1 VEILD
6 FLQTGEK
13 CLNLATT
20 GDKIHNMKFDSLDS
34 AFRALLHNV
43 NYFGEEVNSRG
54 SKQRELLFQQFEIQD
69 PTALTI
75 HSQARKFS
83 STYATAEWLWYL
95 SKNPAV
101 NNISKLAK
109 IWSQIQDIN
118 GEVESNYGV
127 YLFDQWNWAI
137 DELLGDNDTRRATI
151 VINQPHHKGKNK
163 LDYPCTQYLQ
173 FFIRNNRLH
182 LGVAMRSN
190 DIIFGFC
197 NDVFT
202 FALFQQLMLNE
213 LNERG
218 AGVELGSYHHH
229 AGSLHLYERHFDMA
243 EEVLAEDPAVQSAS
257 STKAQVSSRFELKA
271 GWTWEKMLEERK
283 FLPKEDVAKREINE
297 FAGQRKKELFVE
309 HIR

>member
-1 VEILD
+1 
-6 FLQTGEK
+6 
-13 CLNLATT
+13 
-20 GDKIHNMKFDSLDS
+20 MKFDSLDS
-34 AFRALLHNV
+34 AFKSLLHKV
-43 NYFGEEVNSRG
+43 NSFGEEVNSRG
-54 SKQRELLFQQFEIQD
+54 SKQRELLFQQFEIID
-69 PTALTI
+69 PTELMI
-75 HSQARKFS
+75 YSKARKFS
-83 STYATAEWLWYL
+83 STYAIAEWLWYL

-101 NNISKLAK
+101 NNIGKLAK
-109 IWSQIQDIN
+109 IWEQIQDED

-127 YLFDQWNWAI
+127 YLSSQWDWAI

-173 FFIRNNRLH
+173 FFIRNNSLH

-213 LNERG
+213 LNDRG
-218 AGVELGSYHHH
+218 AGISLGSYHHH

-243 EEVLAEDPAVQSAS
+243 AKVLTEESAS
-257 STKAQVSSRFELKA
+257 RPQTPRQFELKA

-283 FLPKEDVAKREINE
+283 SLPKEDMEKSDIND
-297 FAGQRKKELFVE
+297 FAACRKKELFFE
-309 HIR
+309 HIRSSK

>member
-1 VEILD
+1 
-6 FLQTGEK
+6 
-13 CLNLATT
+13 LNLATIS
-20 GDKIHNMKFDSLDS
+20 GNMDNMKFDSLDS
-34 AFRALLHNV
+34 AFRTLLHNV
-43 NYFGEEVNSRG
+43 NSFGEEVNSRG
-54 SKQRELLFQQFEIQD
+54 SKQRELLFQQFEIED
-69 PTALTI
+69 PTELMI
-75 HSQARKFS
+75 YSQARKFS

-101 NNISKLAK
+101 NNIGKLAK
-109 IWSQIQDIN
+109 IWRQIQDED

-127 YLFDQWNWAI
+127 YLFTQWEWAI
-137 DELLGDNDTRRATI
+137 NELLDDNDTRRATL

-173 FFIRNNRLH
+173 FFIRNNKLH

-229 AGSLHLYERHFDMA
+229 AGSLHLYEKHFAMA
-243 EEVLAEDPAVQSAS
+243 EEVLAEDRVRQMEDRS
-257 STKAQVSSRFELKA
+257 QFLCRFELEA
-271 GWTWEKMLEERK
+271 GWTWEKMLEEK
-283 FLPKEDVAKREINE
+283 MFLPKEDMAKCDIND
-297 FAGQRKKELFVE
+297 FAAWRKKELFFE

>member
-1 VEILD
+1 MD
-6 FLQTGEK
+6 
-13 CLNLATT
+13 
-20 GDKIHNMKFDSLDS
+20 NMKFDSLDS
-34 AFRALLHNV
+34 AFRTLLHNV
-43 NYFGEEVNSRG
+43 NSFGEEVNSRG
-54 SKQRELLFQQFEIQD
+54 SKQRELLFQQFEIED
-69 PTALTI
+69 PTELMI
-75 HSQARKFS
+75 YSQARKFS
-83 STYATAEWLWYL
+83 STYAIAEWLWYL

-101 NNISKLAK
+101 NNIGKLAK
-109 IWSQIQDIN
+109 IWRQIQDED

-127 YLFDQWNWAI
+127 YLFAQWEWAI
-137 DELLGDNDTRRATI
+137 NELLDDNDTRRATL

-173 FFIRNNRLH
+173 FFIRNNKLH

-229 AGSLHLYERHFDMA
+229 AGSLHLYKKHFTMA
-243 EEVLAEDPAVQSAS
+243 EEVLAESPVTERARQPQSIC
-257 STKAQVSSRFELKA
+257 RFELEA
-271 GWTWEKMLEERK
+271 SWTWEKMLEERV
-283 FLPKEDVAKREINE
+283 FLPKEDMAKCDIKD
-297 FAGQRKKELFVE
+297 FAAWRKKELFFE

>member
-1 VEILD
+1 METLGFSQI
-6 FLQTGEK
+6 GERY
-13 CLNLATT
+13 LNLATT
-20 GDKIHNMKFDSLDS
+20 SDKINDMKFDSLDS
-34 AFRALLHNV
+34 AFKSLLHKV

-54 SKQRELLFQQFEIQD
+54 SKQKELLFQQFEIAD
-69 PTALTI
+69 PTELMI
-75 HSQARKFS
+75 HSKARKFS
-83 STYATAEWLWYL
+83 STYAIAEWLWYL

-101 NNISKLAK
+101 NNIGKLAK
-109 IWSQIQDIN
+109 IWEQIQDED

-127 YLFDQWNWAI
+127 YLSAQWEWAI
-137 DELLGDNDTRRATI
+137 DEMLGDNDTRRATI

-173 FFIRNNRLH
+173 FFIRNNSLH

-218 AGVELGSYHHH
+218 AGVSLGSYHHH
-229 AGSLHLYERHFDMA
+229 AGSLHLYERHFEMA
-243 EEVLAEDPAVQSAS
+243 TKVLTEEP
-257 STKAQVSSRFELKA
+257 VSPPSNTRRFELKA
-271 GWTWEKMLEERK
+271 GWTWEKLLKERK
-283 FLPKEDVAKREINE
+283 FLPKEDMEKSDINN
-297 FAGQRKKELFVE
+297 FAACRKKELFFE
-309 HIR
+309 HTR

>member
-1 VEILD
+1 M
-6 FLQTGEK
+6 
-13 CLNLATT
+13 NLATIS
-20 GDKIHNMKFDSLDS
+20 GNMDNMKFDSLDS
-34 AFRALLHNV
+34 AFRTLLHNV
-43 NYFGEEVNSRG
+43 NSFGEEVNSRG
-54 SKQRELLFQQFEIQD
+54 SKQRELLFQQFEIED
-69 PTALTI
+69 PTELMI
-75 HSQARKFS
+75 YSQARKFS

-101 NNISKLAK
+101 NNIGKLAK
-109 IWSQIQDIN
+109 IWRQIQDED

-127 YLFDQWNWAI
+127 YLFTQWEWAI
-137 DELLGDNDTRRATI
+137 NELLDDNDTRRATL

-173 FFIRNNRLH
+173 FFIRNNKLH

-229 AGSLHLYERHFDMA
+229 AGSLHLYERHFAMA
-243 EEVLAEDPAVQSAS
+243 EEILAESPVIERADRPQFLC
-257 STKAQVSSRFELKA
+257 RFELEA
-271 GWTWEKMLEERK
+271 GWTWEKMLEEK
-283 FLPKEDVAKREINE
+283 MFLPKEDMAKCDIND
-297 FAGQRKKELFVE
+297 FAAWRKKELFFE